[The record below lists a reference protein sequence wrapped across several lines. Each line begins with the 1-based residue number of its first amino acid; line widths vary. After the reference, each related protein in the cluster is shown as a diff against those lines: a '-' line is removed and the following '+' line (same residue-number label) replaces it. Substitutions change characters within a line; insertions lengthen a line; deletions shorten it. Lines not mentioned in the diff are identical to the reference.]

1 MHYDPFDDH
10 IQEDPYPTY
19 RWLRAE
25 APVYRN
31 DRLDF
36 WTLSRFDDVLAAAHD
51 PARFSS
57 VDAVLLGE
65 RSEAMP
71 PMMITMDPPHHDE
84 LRRIVSRSFTPR
96 AIGQLQARVR
106 SIAAELLDR
115 LGESS
120 SPVEMVE
127 AFTVPLPVMV
137 IADLLGV
144 AREDRARFKEWSD
157 IVVAMDPADPA
168 SMEASMGA
176 GFELA
181 GYFEQIAA
189 ARREA
194 PQDDL
199 VTLLVQA
206 QDAGLLRYEEVL
218 GFCLLLLIAGNE
230 TTTNL
235 IGNGLIVLAA
245 HPDQRAEIAA
255 DRSLIPRAI
264 EEVLRYDSPVQGL
277 TRKTTTEVELHGETL
292 PVGAQVMLLWAS
304 ANRDEREYQRPDEFD
319 IHREISRTVAFG
331 HGIHYCLGAALARL
345 EARVAFEELLD
356 RFPEWS
362 VDRPVEW
369 IRSGPVRG
377 PERLHVALG
386 T

>member
-144 AREDRARFKEWSD
+144 ARGHHRLVRAPLRHRHGPGGSGVD
-157 IVVAMDPADPA
+157 GGVD
-168 SMEASMGA
+168 G
-176 GFELA
+176 GRLRT
-181 GYFEQIAA
+181 G
-189 ARREA
+189 
-194 PQDDL
+194 
-199 VTLLVQA
+199 
-206 QDAGLLRYEEVL
+206 GLLR
-218 GFCLLLLIAGNE
+218 
-230 TTTNL
+230 
-235 IGNGLIVLAA
+235 
-245 HPDQRAEIAA
+245 A
-255 DRSLIPRAI
+255 DRR
-264 EEVLRYDSPVQGL
+264 
-277 TRKTTTEVELHGETL
+277 
-292 PVGAQVMLLWAS
+292 
-304 ANRDEREYQRPDEFD
+304 RP
-319 IHREISRTVAFG
+319 A
-331 HGIHYCLGAALARL
+331 
-345 EARVAFEELLD
+345 
-356 RFPEWS
+356 
-362 VDRPVEW
+362 
-369 IRSGPVRG
+369 
-377 PERLHVALG
+377 
-386 T
+386 